1 MKGPGWLT
9 AVALGGDTG
18 AIMAFSI
25 WFGGRRILGE
35 MMRGNPAAVPGH
47 VELTPHTLA

>member
-25 WFGGRRILGE
+25 WLGGRGILGE
-35 MMRGNPAAVPGH
+35 TMRAP
-47 VELTPHTLA
+47 LRCLAMWN